1 MNGAPSAPAE
11 LEGLLA
17 ATARRD
23 GAAFRRLYDATAP
36 KLLGAILRIIGNRGI
51 AEEVLQ
57 EAYVKVWQNAEKYAP
72 EAGKPMVW
80 LHAVARNC
88 AIDRIRSERISR
100 ASGPDD
106 ETVLARLAAPGG
118 IDVPAREA
126 LRACLSGLDEEARA
140 CVLLAYCSGYSRE
153 ELAERFG
160 KPVGTVKTLL
170 HRSLKALRACLER
183 Q

>member
-1 MNGAPSAPAE
+1 MHGAPPDAAT
-11 LEGLLA
+11 LERLLA
-17 ATARRD
+17 EAARRD
-23 GAAFRRLYDATAP
+23 AAAFQRLYEATAP

-57 EAYVKVWQNAEKYAP
+57 EAYVKVWQNAGKYAP

-88 AIDRIRSERISR
+88 AIDRIRTERIAR

-106 ETVLARLAAPGG
+106 ESLLARLAAPGTLDIG
-118 IDVPAREA
+118 AREA
-126 LRACLSGLDEEARA
+126 LRACLSGLDEEAQR
-140 CVLLAYCSGYSRE
+140 CVVLAYCSGYSRE
-153 ELAERFG
+153 ELAERFD
-160 KPVGTVKTLL
+160 KPVGTIKTLL
-170 HRSLKALRACLER
+170 YRSLKALRACLER